1 MSLKPYGM
9 DPKRLARHLK
19 ASRDNWRAKALEKQK
34 KLRVVEQRIRDLE
47 KSREQ
52 WKAKA
57 KEAEKRIK
65 ELEKSRKKQN
75 SSSPYQTLKPLR
87 AYQHHYS
94 IQTIQISLQQVI
106 YGGSSYRSAQIT
118 MKLFKE
124 DIEGAS
130 PHFSSIRNWIGR
142 VGLYELYRPK
152 EKREDWIFI
161 VDLTLELGQ
170 EKALVVYG
178 IPQEKFQ
185 KIIKEEKRSLTHK
198 DGEILMLEV
207 SQKATGEVI
216 HEKLELLRTRVGIPR
231 PILGDHGSNLK
242 KGIQL
247 YQKEH
252 PQVIYTYDV
261 THAMSNLLKQELT
274 QDESY
279 PKFLKSCRECRLQL
293 QQTEL
298 AFLAPPSQRSQ
309 CRYFNVERLVNWG
322 KQLLRVP
329 REVILKLMS
338 PDERSVMAQKLE
350 EKFLWLTDY
359 RESLKRWEIMIVLT
373 RTLEAQVKAEG
384 FKRKGLENFEA
395 EISDLKIPYSLW
407 KFKEK
412 IVEYISFETGKITT
426 ENSILAT
433 TDVVE
438 SLLGKY
444 KNFSSRCPLKD
455 LRQML
460 LTIPLSTLELTNDL
474 VKKAL
479 ESIQGIDL
487 KDWVEQVFGLSMLS
501 KRKTVFSA
509 TQNDIKSA

>member
-1 MSLKPYGM
+1 M
-9 DPKRLARHLK
+9 DPKRLARYLK

-65 ELEKSRKKQN
+65 ELEKSPKKQN
-75 SSSPYQTLKPLR
+75 SSSPCQSLKPIK
-87 AYQHHYS
+87 ADQHHYS
-94 IQTIQISLQQVI
+94 IQTIQISLQLVI
-106 YGGSSYRSAQIT
+106 YGGSSYRSTQMT
-118 MKLFKE
+118 MKLLRE
-124 DIEGAS
+124 DVAGAS
-130 PHFSSIRNWIGR
+130 PHFSSIRNWVAR
-142 VGLYELYRPK
+142 VGLYELYRKK

-161 VDLTLELGQ
+161 IDLTLELGQ
-170 EKALVVYG
+170 EKALIVYG

-185 KIIKEEKRSLTHK
+185 EIIKIEKRALTHK
-198 DGEILMLEV
+198 DGEILALEV
-207 SQKATGEVI
+207 TKKATGEAI
-216 HEKLELLRTRVGIPR
+216 YEKLEMLSMSVGIPKQ
-231 PILGDHGSNLK
+231 ILGDHGSNLK
-242 KGIQL
+242 KGIHL

-279 PKFLKSCRECRLQL
+279 QRFLKSCRQCRLAL

-298 AFLAPPSQRSQ
+298 AFLAPPAQRSQ

-329 REVILKLMS
+329 REIILNLMS
-338 PDERSVMAQKLE
+338 PDERNFIAQRLEQKLS
-350 EKFLWLTDY
+350 WLIDY
-359 RESLKRWEIMIVLT
+359 EESLKRWATMIVLT
-373 RTLEAQVKAEG
+373 RTLETQVKA
-384 FKRKGLENFEA
+384 KGLNRKSREEFEA
-395 EISDLKIPYSLW
+395 KIAHLKIPNKVW

-412 IVEYISFETGKITT
+412 IVGYIEVEVSKITIK
-426 ENSILAT
+426 NSILAT

-438 SLLGKY
+438 SLFGKY

-479 ESIQGIDL
+479 ESIRGIDL
-487 KDWVEQVFGLSMLS
+487 KNWVEEVFGLSMLS
-501 KRKTVFSA
+501 KRKTVFS
-509 TQNDIKSA
+509 TTKNGMKSV

>member
-1 MSLKPYGM
+1 M
-9 DPKRLARHLK
+9 DVKRLTRYLEK
-19 ASRDNWRAKALEKQK
+19 SRDNWKTKALEKQK
-34 KLRVVEQRIRDLE
+34 KIRVIEQRVRDLE

-52 WKAKA
+52 WKSQA

-65 ELEKSRKKQN
+65 ELEKLSTKKSN
-75 SSSPYQTLKPLR
+75 SSSSHQTLKPLK
-87 AYQHHYS
+87 AHQHHYS

-106 YGGSSYRSAQIT
+106 YGGSSYRSAEMT

-124 DIEGAS
+124 DIEGTS

-152 EKREDWIFI
+152 EKRNDWIFI
-161 VDLTLELGQ
+161 IDLTLELGQ
-170 EKALVVYG
+170 EKALIIYG
-178 IPQEKFQ
+178 ISQEKLQ
-185 KIIKEEKRSLTHK
+185 KIIQEENRALTHK
-198 DGEILMLEV
+198 DGEILSLEV
-207 SQKATGEVI
+207 TQKATGELI
-216 HEKLELLRTRVGIPR
+216 QERLELLSKTVGVPQQ
-231 PILGDHGSNLK
+231 ILGDHGSNLK

-252 PQVIYTYDV
+252 PEVIYTYDV
-261 THAMSNLLKQELT
+261 THSMSNLLKRELT
-274 QDESY
+274 QDENY
-279 PKFLKSCRECRLQL
+279 LKFVKNCRECRLQL

-298 AFLAPPSQRSQ
+298 AFLTPPSQRSQ

-329 REVILKLMS
+329 REVIFNLIS
-338 PDERSVMAQKLE
+338 PNERSVMNQRWE
-350 EKFLWLTDY
+350 EKFSWLTDY
-359 RESLKRWEIMIVLT
+359 TESLKRWEIMITLT

-384 FKRKGLENFEA
+384 FNRKSLEKFE
-395 EISDLKIPYSLW
+395 EKIKTLKIPDKLW

-412 IVEYISFETGKITT
+412 IVEYISFEISKITT
-426 ENSILAT
+426 DGSILAT

-438 SLLGKY
+438 SLFGKY

-460 LTIPLSTLELTNDL
+460 LTIPLSTLELTNDV

-479 ESIQGIDL
+479 ESIQVIDL
-487 KDWVEQVFGLSMLS
+487 KNWVEQVFGLSMLS

-509 TQNDIKSA
+509 TKMT

>member
-1 MSLKPYGM
+1 
-9 DPKRLARHLK
+9 
-19 ASRDNWRAKALEKQK
+19 
-34 KLRVVEQRIRDLE
+34 
-47 KSREQ
+47 
-52 WKAKA
+52 
-57 KEAEKRIK
+57 
-65 ELEKSRKKQN
+65 
-75 SSSPYQTLKPLR
+75 
-87 AYQHHYS
+87 
-94 IQTIQISLQQVI
+94 
-106 YGGSSYRSAQIT
+106 
-118 MKLFKE
+118 
-124 DIEGAS
+124 
-130 PHFSSIRNWIGR
+130 
-142 VGLYELYRPK
+142 
-152 EKREDWIFI
+152 
-161 VDLTLELGQ
+161 
-170 EKALVVYG
+170 
-178 IPQEKFQ
+178 
-185 KIIKEEKRSLTHK
+185 
-198 DGEILMLEV
+198 V

-216 HEKLELLRTRVGIPR
+216 HEKLELLSTRVGIPR
-231 PILGDHGSNLK
+231 QILGDHGSNLK

-359 RESLKRWEIMIVLT
+359 RESLKRWEILIVLT

-426 ENSILAT
+426 KNSILAT

-438 SLLGKY
+438 SLFGKY
-444 KNFSSRCPLKD
+444 KKFSSRCPLKD